1 MLYYVFV
8 TLLCVVLLVFSY
20 IMPTDF
26 LLAKLPRLMA
36 NIGIGILWVTMLV
49 KPIFMIMTRY
59 LTHKKSRIVKYVFDI
74 LYTISRLGMKWRR
87 QLGITSFLIIAVHAG
102 IRIIQWMQMDFW
114 LRNQLQK
121 FRLLAG
127 YIGLLM
133 LFLWYITSNNYSIR
147 LFTRHRKTIQYTA
160 YVALIFAL
168 LHLAFLNFWEYIAH
182 YIIFVVYLI
191 LKIVEKRK

>member
-1 MLYYVFV
+1 MLYYLFV

-102 IRIIQWMQMDFW
+102 IRIIQWMQMDF
-114 LRNQLQK
+114 
-121 FRLLAG
+121 
-127 YIGLLM
+127 
-133 LFLWYITSNNYSIR
+133 
-147 LFTRHRKTIQYTA
+147 
-160 YVALIFAL
+160 
-168 LHLAFLNFWEYIAH
+168 
-182 YIIFVVYLI
+182 
-191 LKIVEKRK
+191 